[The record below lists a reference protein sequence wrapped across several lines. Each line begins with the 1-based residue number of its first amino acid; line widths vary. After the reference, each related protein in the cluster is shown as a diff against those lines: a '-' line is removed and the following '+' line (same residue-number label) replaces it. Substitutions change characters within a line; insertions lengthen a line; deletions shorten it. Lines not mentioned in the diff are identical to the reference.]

1 MKINAK
7 KLTEVYP
14 EGSVPRI
21 APDERYYLIP
31 GASDY
36 AMSDYGRVY
45 NFRQNRHERMKWD
58 KFMGECYTVRFD
70 NSKSKKGQKV
80 SIHRL
85 LSLTFFGGIKCRF
98 GHGKDLGKYRW
109 KVTDLHI
116 LRNQK
121 QIIEYIQAKIEHRK
135 PRYPKSQQGNV
146 FVNRMQLTRTGAN
159 LMYQNAKGRAT
170 RASVKRMKPH
180 YQDTTMET
188 ELIKNP
194 QAFYKW
200 LLKKQYYHPLGL
212 ELDKDILT
220 FGLGNHY
227 SRKTMCLVPRY
238 INDFFRETKCELG
251 YSITQKTKDGKTLYC
266 LKDADKNKLEYTSY
280 MDALLKGRQVKAEK
294 IRRMVA
300 YETEQGYMPKYI
312 LNKMSEWADKCET
325 GEIQIWEPSPEII
338 KEKTK

>member
-14 EGSVPRI
+14 TGNIPRI

-146 FVNRMQLTRTGAN
+146 FVNRMQLTRYGASII
-159 LMYQNAKGRAT
+159 YRNAKGRAT
-170 RASVKRMKPH
+170 TPSVKRTKPH
-180 YQDTTMET
+180 YKDTTMEP
-188 ELIKNP
+188 ELINNP
-194 QAFYKW
+194 QAFYGW
-200 LLKKQYYHPLGL
+200 LLKNQYFHPLGL

-220 FGLGNHY
+220 FGLGNTY

-238 INDFFRETKCELG
+238 INDFFQAYNSLLG
-251 YSITQKTKDGKTLYC
+251 YGIRERKKDGIILYT
-266 LKDADKNKLEYTSY
+266 LKDADRNKLEFTSY
-280 MDALLKGRQVKAEK
+280 TDALINGRKIRTER

-300 YETEQGYMPKYI
+300 AETEAGYIPKKI
-312 LNKMSEWADKCET
+312 LRKMSEWANKCEA